1 MGRRK
6 RDRKVLA
13 RATVDP
19 PAGAVPPLAYQIA
32 AAGSI
37 VLCATVF
44 GVESISYRVRKV
56 WKTSVPALRVGESL
70 RLDTRIHELLGYS
83 LATGGTWSCSLSR
96 DCRPTSPSKSCP
108 SSTEP
113 SRIRLTTS
121 PCGRS

>member
-1 MGRRK
+1 
-6 RDRKVLA
+6 
-13 RATVDP
+13 
-19 PAGAVPPLAYQIA
+19 VPPLAYQIA

-44 GVESISYRVRKV
+44 GAESISYRVRKV

-70 RLDTRIHELLGYS
+70 RLDTRMHELLGYS
-83 LATGGTWSCSLSR
+83 PR
-96 DCRPTSPSKSCP
+96 DGRDVVLFFVRGLRPTSLSKSCP

-121 PCGRS
+121 RCGRN